1 MSAMSANPPPPYFNN
16 PGLSRNNPGLFGNKA
31 GLSVRTNKKMT
42 FSQKNFAVS
51 PEMRNFASSV
61 NKLTT

>member
-31 GLSVRTNKKMT
+31 GLLRDPTEPRQVNKKKLIAKYT
-42 FSQKNFAVS
+42 GLRL
-51 PEMRNFASSV
+51 EEV
-61 NKLTT
+61 NDIS